1 MEFRPCIGECTDK
14 GTHCEGCG
22 RSLEEVAELRR
33 MVNELVAYAQKMDY
47 ENFDDYANSVAGSI
61 QYKLNNPG

>member
-22 RSLEEVAELRR
+22 RSHEDVAAMKA
-33 MVNELVAYAQKMDY
+33 MVNNLVAYAQ
-47 ENFDDYANSVAGSI
+47 ENNYKNIDEYVNSIAKSV
-61 QYKLNNPG
+61 QYKLNNPA